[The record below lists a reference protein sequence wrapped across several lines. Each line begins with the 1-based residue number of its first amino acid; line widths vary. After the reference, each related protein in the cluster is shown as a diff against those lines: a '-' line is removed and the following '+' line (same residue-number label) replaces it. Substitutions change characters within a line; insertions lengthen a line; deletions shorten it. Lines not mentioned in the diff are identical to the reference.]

1 MKEEW
6 LLPGAVV
13 PVTPETVVALINEI
27 KRMIDMVGDMALQV
41 ADEREEC
48 AKVCESWGRWIGD
61 GQLVATAIR
70 ARGNDA

>member
-6 LLPGAVV
+6 LIPGAVV

-41 ADEREEC
+41 ADEREAC
-48 AKVCESWGRWIGD
+48 KRALDAYLLTSDPGP
-61 GQLVATAIR
+61 LR
-70 ARGNDA
+70 ARGDNAS